1 MKRKQLLTAVLLLV
15 AGTAMAQNALQVE
28 DFTLP
33 QNGGDIAMTLTLD
46 EADKYVSYQFK
57 IETPAGVAYVVD
69 SDNDVE
75 CVLGTGH
82 DASHAA
88 KAHWNANDKL
98 LSVGVA
104 SFSSALFKG
113 KNLELQ
119 IPLAAT
125 TAAIGTQFTFTVKDI
140 TFIDKGG
147 IKSYLSNVTF
157 TATVGA
163 AEVKRTLL
171 DENSTTA
178 PEAKASADVRVKR
191 TINANEWSTICLPF
205 AMTATQVKAA
215 FGNDVQLGDFAGYDV
230 TDGGKGISVKF
241 TSATAIAANR
251 PYIIKVGAA
260 VSEFTVDGV
269 DVNPQEAKVNY
280 GTIRKPKAF
289 IGNYV
294 AGTVIENGCLFLN
307 SSKFWYSVG
316 STKIKAFR
324 AYFNFDDLLPD
335 FEDNYAAAPV
345 AISFDGNMT
354 DINAALDKRETT
366 TGSVI
371 YNLNGQRVESPKK
384 GLYIINNK
392 KVVVK

>member
-1 MKRKQLLTAVLLLV
+1 MKTVKLLTAVLLLV
-15 AGTAMAQNALQVE
+15 AGTAMAQNAWQVE

-57 IETPAGVAYVVD
+57 IQTPAGVAYVVD

-82 DASHAA
+82 DTSHAA
-88 KAHWNANDKL
+88 IAHWNANDKL

-251 PYIIKVGAA
+251 PYIIKVSTA

-280 GTIRKPKAF
+280 GTNRKPKAF

>member
-1 MKRKQLLTAVLLLV
+1 
-15 AGTAMAQNALQVE
+15 MAQNALQVE

>member
-88 KAHWNANDKL
+88 IAHWNANDKL

>member
-1 MKRKQLLTAVLLLV
+1 M
-15 AGTAMAQNALQVE
+15 
-28 DFTLP
+28 
-33 QNGGDIAMTLTLD
+33 
-46 EADKYVSYQFK
+46 
-57 IETPAGVAYVVD
+57 VD

-75 CVLGTGH
+75 CVLGAGH

-88 KAHWNANDKL
+88 IAHWNANDKL

-157 TATVGA
+157 MATVGA

-191 TINANEWSTICLPF
+191 TVNANEWSTICLPF

-230 TDGGKGISVKF
+230 TDGGNGISVKF

-280 GTIRKPKAF
+280 GTSRKPKAF

-294 AGTVIENGCLFLN
+294 AGTTIENGCLFLN

-335 FEDNYAAAPV
+335 FEDNYAEAPV
-345 AISFDGNMT
+345 LITFDDNMT
-354 DINAALDKRETT
+354 GIELNAKGEMTN
-366 TGSVI
+366 GSVI
-371 YNLNGQRVESPKK
+371 YNLNGQRVETPKK